1 MLLLQCL
8 AQQILI
14 SVVLNMQ
21 CFLEAQE
28 SHVPVMRHGVLRLLY
43 VSVDLDMRTYRPNVL
58 VSNNDTHTI
67 FFKRFSAVAACEAGE
82 YHSSGV
88 TTCQQ
93 CPDNTVTDVEAAP
106 ECQCLTG
113 YFRNNENRV
122 TASGAQSFL
131 TSANEQS
138 TSACTRESPN
148 RILQHPQCLHT

>member
-14 SVVLNMQ
+14 SVVLRMQ
-21 CFLEAQE
+21 WFLEAQE
-28 SHVPVMRHGVLRLLY
+28 SHVPVMEHGVLRLLY
-43 VSVDLDMRTYRPNVL
+43 VSVDLDTRTYSHSVL
-58 VSNNDTHTI
+58 VSNSDTHTI
-67 FFKRFSAVAACEAGE
+67 CFKGVSSVTACEAGE
-82 YHSSGV
+82 YRSSGV

-93 CPDNTVTDVEAAP
+93 CPDNTETDEEAAS

-131 TSANEQS
+131 TSANEHS
-138 TSACTRESPN
+138 TSACTRESCD
-148 RILQHPQCLHT
+148 IKMAL